1 MLTDWSGRRSLS
13 SGRCPALGLFIDW
26 GDSLMPPS
34 AASLSETL
42 GNLNILWIFGL
53 VAGLSLLRFVLL
65 RSRSQTAHAWAETAE
80 TGLIAVTVCLLI
92 FRPFVMQ
99 AFFIP
104 SASMEPTLLGNDDT
118 KDRIMVN
125 KLGYRFH
132 KPQQG
137 DVTVFLAPPEA
148 TVPDGLAPDSDFIKR
163 LIGLPGDRIEV
174 VGGVVYTN
182 GQPHN
187 HADVRQALAR
197 AGEFGPA
204 AQSAGYVSQADH
216 HVKFVGDGVLADG
229 RLVPSSQLAAILT
242 GMPHAA
248 VRIKPGYVLRN
259 GQKLEEPFTAEDPD
273 YDLKM
278 WQGQPLKQAH
288 GVLDDTVYQNVDLLQ
303 AQPISPAQFQ
313 ADWAHPTEAIHI
325 GRYLMM
331 GDNRN
336 DSSDGTYWGTLAERR
351 VVGKAQF
358 VFWPPSRMGSVH

>member
-1 MLTDWSGRRSLS
+1 
-13 SGRCPALGLFIDW
+13 
-26 GDSLMPPS
+26 MPPA

-42 GNLNILWIFGL
+42 GNLNILWILGL
-53 VAGLSLLRFVLL
+53 VIGLSLLRFGLL
-65 RSRSQTAHAWAETAE
+65 RSRSQAAHAWAETAE

-104 SASMEPTLLGNDDT
+104 SASMEPTLLGNDNA

-125 KLGYRFH
+125 KLGYRFYR
-132 KPQQG
+132 PQQD
-137 DVTVFLAPPEA
+137 DVVVFLAPPEA
-148 TVPDGLAPDSDFIKR
+148 TVPDGLPPDPDFIKR

-187 HADVRQALAR
+187 HAEVRQALAR
-197 AGEFGPA
+197 AGEFGSA
-204 AQSAGYVSQADH
+204 AQNAGYVSQADH
-216 HVKFVGDGVLADG
+216 HAKFVPNGVLADG

-242 GMPHAA
+242 GMPHA
-248 VRIKPGYVLRN
+248 VIRIKPGYVLRN

-278 WQGQPLKQAH
+278 WQGQPLKLAH
-288 GVLDDTVYQNVDLLQ
+288 GILDDTVYQIVDLLQ
-303 AQPISPAQFQ
+303 SQPISPAQFE
-313 ADWAHPTEAIHI
+313 ADWAHPTEAIPA

-336 DSSDGTYWGTLAERR
+336 DSSDGTYWGTLAAHR

-358 VFWPPSRMGSVH
+358 VFWPPSRIGLVH

>member
-1 MLTDWSGRRSLS
+1 
-13 SGRCPALGLFIDW
+13 
-26 GDSLMPPS
+26 MPPAMS
-34 AASLSETL
+34 NLSETL
-42 GNLNILWIFGL
+42 GNLNILWILGL
-53 VAGLSLLRFVLL
+53 VAGLTLLRFVLL
-65 RSRSQTAHAWAETAE
+65 RSWSPAAHAWAETAE
-80 TGLIAVTVCLLI
+80 TGLVAVTLCLLI

-104 SASMEPTLLGNDDT
+104 SASMEPTLLGNDDA

-125 KLGYRFH
+125 KLSYRFH
-132 KPQQG
+132 SPQQD

-148 TVPDGLAPDSDFIKR
+148 TVPDGLPPDADFIKR

-174 VGGVVYTN
+174 VGGVVFAN

-197 AGEFGPA
+197 AGEFGPV
-204 AQSAGYVSQADH
+204 AQTAGYVSQADH
-216 HVKFVGDGVLADG
+216 HVKFVPDGVLADG
-229 RLVPSSQLAAILT
+229 HLVSTSQLAGILT
-242 GMPHAA
+242 CSPHA
-248 VRIKPGYVLRN
+248 VLRINPGYVLRN
-259 GQKLEEPFTAEDPD
+259 GQKLDEPFTAEDPD

-288 GVLDDTVYQNVDLLQ
+288 GILDDTVYQNVDLLQ
-303 AQPISPAQFQ
+303 AQPISPVQFA
-313 ADWAHPTEAIHI
+313 ADWAHPTEAIAA
-325 GRYLMM
+325 GRCLMM

-358 VFWPPSRMGSVH
+358 VFWPPSRMGLVR